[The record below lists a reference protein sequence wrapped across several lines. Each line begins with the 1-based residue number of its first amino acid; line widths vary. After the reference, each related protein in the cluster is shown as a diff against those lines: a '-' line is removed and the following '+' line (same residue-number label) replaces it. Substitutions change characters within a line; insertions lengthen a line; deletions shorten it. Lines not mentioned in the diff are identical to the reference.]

1 MKSLLPLLVV
11 SCLALPLYA
20 APPPAPAAPAVKPN
34 PYSVTLQK
42 VRPAELPAHAASIV
56 AQAPRNARAETARDV
71 VLAAA
76 DINPGSII
84 PVVGAIS
91 KSTPAAA
98 AMAAAA
104 GAYRQPEM
112 ARFIARSAAI
122 AASGQVTAIIEA
134 VAREVPNTAHDTAL
148 AVSRAVPN
156 SDRAAIEGLRQAS
169 PGWIEFLDEAATGTA
184 AASQDASTTLIRAIR
199 IMNANGTSPIQI
211 AAVSLPPRVGPPFQ
225 SPPGNP
231 ELVIPGPPFEVP
243 PGWERKYS
251 KP

>member
-1 MKSLLPLLVV
+1 MKSILPLLIA
-11 SCLALPLYA
+11 SFLALPLYA
-20 APPPAPAAPAVKPN
+20 APAPAPAAKPN
-34 PYSVTLQK
+34 PHTVPLQK
-42 VRPAELPAHAASIV
+42 VRPAELPAHAAGIV

-91 KSTPAAA
+91 KSTPDAA

-122 AASGQVTAIIEA
+122 AASDQVTAIVEA
-134 VAREVPNTAHDTAL
+134 VAREVPDTAHDTVL

-156 SDRAAIEGLRQAS
+156 SDRAALEGLRKAS
-169 PGWIEFLDEAATGTA
+169 PGWIAFLDEAAAGTA
-184 AASQDASTTLIRAIR
+184 AAPQDASTTVFRAIR
-199 IMNANGTSPIQI
+199 LMNANGTSPIQI

-231 ELVIPGPPFEVP
+231 DLVIPGPPFEVP
-243 PGWERKYS
+243 PGWERRYS
-251 KP
+251 RP